1 MPSSHGDAGPC
12 RDVLEA
18 PVAQV
23 LVEGVRALV
32 AREIDVGKAIAV
44 HVAQGHAAALRE
56 MAVQERAV
64 ERDGVDEADPGPGRR
79 DLGEAGA
86 AALPHREIA
95 PAVPCLLPP
104 RTRGGGMPA
113 PETER
118 QDGDARSKDP
128 PPAHCDARVLIRST
142 TLRAMQSPCARPF

>member
-1 MPSSHGDAGPC
+1 MPSGHGDAGPC
-12 RDVLEA
+12 CDVLEA
-18 PVAQV
+18 PIAQV

-32 AREIDVGKAIAV
+32 AREVDVGKAVAV

-56 MAVQERAV
+56 MAVEERAV

-79 DLGEAGA
+79 ELGEAGA

-95 PAVPCLLPP
+95 PVVPGLLAP

-113 PETER
+113 PEAER
-118 QDGDARSKDP
+118 QDGDAQSKDP
-128 PPAHCDARVLIRST
+128 PPPHSDARVLIRST
-142 TLRAMQSPCARPF
+142 TLRAMQSPSARPF